1 MLLVTKQP
9 QNSDRS
15 VQALM
20 NSRERQLSA
29 HHSQQPTTHPNP
41 SVNVPSHLEPAVV
54 GLPPSEMPSMIDKY
68 IIYRQTYSYAATV
81 VEAAHEADTTDVLA
95 SSSVDQPLAVS
106 CKVGFSA
113 VPSMLTDMHWQDF
126 GYLCSHHF
134 VNSNILHRHPDNMEP
149 SDRMPM
155 ELSKRAIVTRYLN
168 VVWCVPVQ
176 R

>member
-9 QNSDRS
+9 QNSDQS
-15 VQALM
+15 AEALV

-41 SVNVPSHLEPAVV
+41 SVNVPSHLEPAMV

-68 IIYRQTYSYAATV
+68 IYRQTYPSAATV
-81 VEAAHEADTTDVLA
+81 VEATHEADTTDVPA

-113 VPSMLTDMHWQDF
+113 VPSMLTDMHQQDF

-134 VNSNILHRHPDNMEP
+134 ISSNILH
-149 SDRMPM
+149 
-155 ELSKRAIVTRYLN
+155 
-168 VVWCVPVQ
+168 
-176 R
+176 